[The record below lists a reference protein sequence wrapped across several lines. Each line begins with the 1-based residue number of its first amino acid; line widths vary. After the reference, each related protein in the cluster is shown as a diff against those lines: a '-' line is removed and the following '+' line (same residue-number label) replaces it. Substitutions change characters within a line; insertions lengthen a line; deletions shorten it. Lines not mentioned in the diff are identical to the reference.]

1 MTQNMVC
8 DFAQKEIALVIKE
21 FDRKQ
26 EPFPGVLDRLSELS
40 ILGICYPVK
49 YGGQG
54 MDYISLGLACEELE
68 ALDTSLRV
76 PMSVHTGLVSMTI
89 FQWGT
94 EEQKQKFLVPLASGK
109 KLGCGAFSE
118 PSMGSDLASMR
129 TQAKRKDEAYILN
142 GEKMWISLAS
152 NADLALVTAVT
163 NPDEKK
169 PTRRSSCFV
178 VDLHS
183 RAYYLLRIQ

>member
-1 MTQNMVC
+1 MDFSLSNEHLMTQNMVC
-8 DFAQKEIALVIKE
+8 DFAQKEVAPVIKE

-26 EPFPGVLDRLSELS
+26 EPIPGVLDRLGELG

-94 EEQKQKFLVPLASGK
+94 EGNKNRNFSCLLQVAKNLVVARSQNQAWAQTWRPCARKQNVRMRRIS
-109 KLGCGAFSE
+109 
-118 PSMGSDLASMR
+118 SM
-129 TQAKRKDEAYILN
+129 AKRCGFRWQATQIL
-142 GEKMWISLAS
+142 
-152 NADLALVTAVT
+152 
-163 NPDEKK
+163 
-169 PTRRSSCFV
+169 
-178 VDLHS
+178 H
-183 RAYYLLRIQ
+183 